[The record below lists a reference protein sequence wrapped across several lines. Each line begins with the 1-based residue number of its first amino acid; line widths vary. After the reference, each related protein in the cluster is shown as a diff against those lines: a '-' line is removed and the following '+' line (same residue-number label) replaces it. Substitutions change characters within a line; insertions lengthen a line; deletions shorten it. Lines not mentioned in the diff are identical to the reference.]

1 MKFTLIFSGAES
13 ADLSIGC
20 VYAPCLQL
28 KVGGRTVLNPHPDFA
43 LYRKG
48 DFHQLV
54 ETAAVGAKMKA
65 SEKQMCLVVHSLGYG
80 TRDCLKALNEELLQF
95 GFETTVVMLQ

>member
-20 VYAPCLQL
+20 VYAPCLL
-28 KVGGRTVLNPHPDFA
+28 WKVGGRTVLNPHPDFP

-48 DFHQLV
+48 DFHHLI
-54 ETAAVGAKMKA
+54 ETAAVGAKIKE
-65 SEKQMCLVVHSLGYG
+65 SERQMCLVVHKLGHG
-80 TRDCLKALNEELLQF
+80 TPDCLKALNEDLLQY
-95 GFETTVVMLQ
+95 GFEPTVVMLH